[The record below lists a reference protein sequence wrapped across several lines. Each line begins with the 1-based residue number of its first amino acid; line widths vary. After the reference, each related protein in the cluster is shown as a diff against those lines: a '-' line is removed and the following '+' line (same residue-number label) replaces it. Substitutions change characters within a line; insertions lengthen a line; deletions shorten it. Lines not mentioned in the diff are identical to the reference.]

1 VIYEIAYIKEN
12 TFGRICE
19 TYHEVGGDKMYP
31 NLKAEI
37 ARNNLTLEKMVNA
50 LAEIGHT
57 MTISTLSLKL
67 NGKYPITLNEAKALK
82 QIVGTDIP
90 LDTLFEE
97 AI

>member
-1 VIYEIAYIKEN
+1 
-12 TFGRICE
+12 
-19 TYHEVGGDKMYP
+19 MYP